1 MAASRSRSSSAA
13 RKASAKPSGSLSLGK
28 ILTPDVCPL
37 FAKPNSGKFLAS
49 NILGGVLQCLISL
62 LIGFIPPTAIGW
74 YAMLVK
80 AHVSFMFNGCLAILL
95 AMIGPEIG
103 KSLSASQMKVWALT
117 MHLGTFLNGAAH
129 LKGAIS
135 GTKCSLIRTMGRAP
149 HGDDPVMEGML
160 MMCGVCI
167 VIAVALTV
175 LGLHKRIKA

>member
-1 MAASRSRSSSAA
+1 MPRRLV
-13 RKASAKPSGSLSLGK
+13 SLSHHGAR
-28 ILTPDVCPL
+28 LTTT
-37 FAKPNSGKFLAS
+37 GKFLAS

-135 GTKCSLIRTMGRAP
+135 GTKCSFIRTMGRAP